1 MVSNIAVVLL
11 PCIVA
16 SGIITATSFL
26 LMNTVG
32 TSLHYKKCGEYKYKA
47 KKAQKLRKK
56 IQRYP
61 IYAFFIFVCAVLSFI
76 MAFRLEW
83 MIGSEWMIESGWM
96 TISFLT
102 LYIIHILGQMARFCV
117 DAFRVFADD
126 EYD

>member
-1 MVSNIAVVLL
+1 MVSNIAVLLL

-16 SGIITATSFL
+16 SGIITATSLL

-56 IQRYP
+56 IQIYP
-61 IYAFFIFVCAVLSFI
+61 IRTFFIFVCTVFSLI
-76 MAFRLEW
+76 MTFTEW
-83 MIGSEWMIESGWM
+83 ITSEMTSEWM

-102 LYIIHILGQMARFCV
+102 SYIIYILWQMARFCFDV
-117 DAFRVFADD
+117 FCVFADD